1 MPETRYNRMTVMPD
15 RSQGGTSKWEGMIE
29 LMINRNE
36 YFEDMRGITEVY
48 RNMSNSLQY
57 THKILLELNGNFNP
71 PQNNI

>member
-1 MPETRYNRMTVMPD
+1 MTVMTD

-36 YFEDMRGITEVY
+36 FFEDARGIPEVY
-48 RNMSNSLQY
+48 KNMSNSLQY

>member
-1 MPETRYNRMTVMPD
+1 MPETRYNRMTVMTD

-36 YFEDMRGITEVY
+36 FFEDMRGIPEVY

-57 THKILLELNGNFNP
+57 THKILLELNGNLHPAFYKY
-71 PQNNI
+71 